1 MIWWKLE
8 MVRGKR
14 TVFIGLFPSLYRAEI
29 AAGDLDWNP
38 GWKWKIE
45 RGTYEEVVD
54 GIH

>member
-29 AAGDLDWNP
+29 AAGDLDWNVP
-38 GWKWKIE
+38 DWKPKITKGIYGE
-45 RGTYEEVVD
+45 WYES
-54 GIH
+54 